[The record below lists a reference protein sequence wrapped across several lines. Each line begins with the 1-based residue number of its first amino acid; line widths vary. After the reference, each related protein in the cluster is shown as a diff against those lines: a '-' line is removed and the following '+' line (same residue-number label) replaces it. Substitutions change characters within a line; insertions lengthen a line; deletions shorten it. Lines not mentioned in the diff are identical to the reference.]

1 MTEENKNNASQSDW
15 KKREIGALW
24 RRDGKNQKFLSGKI
38 TIGEFGEDKTYSI
51 VVFANKF
58 KEKENQP
65 DFRIYEDTPLKKEG
79 PTEDSVEVPAED
91 PSPAP
96 QGGDDDL
103 PDILQ

>member
-1 MTEENKNNASQSDW
+1 MTEENKTNTSQSDW

-51 VVFANKF
+51 VVFSNKF

-65 DFRIYEDTPLKKEG
+65 DFRVYEDTPLKKEG
-79 PTEDSVEVPAED
+79 SAEAPTED
-91 PSPAP
+91 PSPTSENN
-96 QGGDDDL
+96 DDDL

>member
-1 MTEENKNNASQSDW
+1 MTEENKTNTSQSDW

-51 VVFANKF
+51 VVFSNKF

-65 DFRIYEDTPLKKEG
+65 DFRVYEDTPLKKEG
-79 PTEDSVEVPAED
+79 SAEAPTED
-91 PSPAP
+91 PSPTP
-96 QGGDDDL
+96 EDNDDDL